1 MTNAINYN
9 IMSVAYTYDK
19 FYSKKPLNEI
29 FGGTY
34 LQEHFQKQS
43 EDLKLMEFLFFF
55 FLSDYCDT
63 SSTFMCLK
71 KLTNFSKIKMSLL
84 VSFLNGESIFQAK
97 NRKH

>member
-9 IMSVAYTYDK
+9 IMFVAYTYDK

-43 EDLKLMEFLFFF
+43 EDLKLMQFPFF
-55 FLSDYCDT
+55 
-63 SSTFMCLK
+63 K
-71 KLTNFSKIKMSLL
+71 KK
-84 VSFLNGESIFQAK
+84 
-97 NRKH
+97 

>member
-9 IMSVAYTYDK
+9 IMFVAYTYDK

-43 EDLKLMEFLFFF
+43 EDLKLMQFPFF
-55 FLSDYCDT
+55 FL
-63 SSTFMCLK
+63 K
-71 KLTNFSKIKMSLL
+71 KVTTVKQVLL
-84 VSFLNGESIFQAK
+84 LCVL
-97 NRKH
+97 

>member
-43 EDLKLMEFLFFF
+43 EDLKVMEFLFFF
-55 FLSDYCDT
+55 FKVT
-63 SSTFMCLK
+63 TV
-71 KLTNFSKIKMSLL
+71 TQVLL
-84 VSFLNGESIFQAK
+84 LCVL
-97 NRKH
+97 